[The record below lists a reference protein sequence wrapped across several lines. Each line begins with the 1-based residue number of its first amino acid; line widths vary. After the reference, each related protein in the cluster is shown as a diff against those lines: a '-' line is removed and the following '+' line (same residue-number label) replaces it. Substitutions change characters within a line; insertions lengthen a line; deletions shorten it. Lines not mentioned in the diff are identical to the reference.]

1 MQRAAWNYS
10 AGGAI
15 VPKNSGTC
23 FIDCFPEVYVSNG
36 DVQLENAV
44 PVATG
49 GLENCVHVVE
59 RLFGLFLDR
68 AELLLPACRIDPK
81 LARDEDETVVDR
93 CLRVM
98 SSGLRRVMGVDS
110 FNFHDA
116 YDATKRKD
124 NIVDWPI
131 DKLAFV
137 DQLIR
142 QRLLW

>member
-1 MQRAAWNYS
+1 
-10 AGGAI
+10 
-15 VPKNSGTC
+15 
-23 FIDCFPEVYVSNG
+23 
-36 DVQLENAV
+36 
-44 PVATG
+44 
-49 GLENCVHVVE
+49 
-59 RLFGLFLDR
+59 
-68 AELLLPACRIDPK
+68 
-81 LARDEDETVVDR
+81 
-93 CLRVM
+93 
-98 SSGLRRVMGVDS
+98 MGVDS